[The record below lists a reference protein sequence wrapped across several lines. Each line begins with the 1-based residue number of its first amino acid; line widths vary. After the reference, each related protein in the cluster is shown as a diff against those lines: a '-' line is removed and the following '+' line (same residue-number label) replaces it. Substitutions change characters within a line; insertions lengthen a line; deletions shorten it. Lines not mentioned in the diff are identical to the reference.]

1 MLIVTNIQLALLTA
15 LTSVNWINLTDLT
28 NPVCFIKE
36 LINWRFL
43 DKNNFTHMKSQWKLV
58 L

>member
-36 LINWRFL
+36 LIE
-43 DKNNFTHMKSQWKLV
+43 DS
-58 L
+58 

>member
-15 LTSVNWINLTDLT
+15 LTSVNCINLTDLT

-36 LINWRFL
+36 LVE
-43 DKNNFTHMKSQWKLV
+43 DS
-58 L
+58 